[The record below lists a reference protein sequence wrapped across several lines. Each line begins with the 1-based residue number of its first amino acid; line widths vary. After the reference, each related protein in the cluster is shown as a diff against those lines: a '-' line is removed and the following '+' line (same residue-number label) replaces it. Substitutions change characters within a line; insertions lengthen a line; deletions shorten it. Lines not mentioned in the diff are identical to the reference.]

1 LPVWQARSAAAMH
14 IALYAFFI
22 VMPLL
27 GLATAWTDGK
37 MLYVPFTQIMIPPL
51 LGENKTLEHTLEDLH
66 VLIGQTF
73 YWVIGLHVLVA
84 LYHHFVRRDDTLK
97 RLL

>member
-1 LPVWQARSAAAMH
+1 
-14 IALYAFFI
+14 
-22 VMPLL
+22 MPLL